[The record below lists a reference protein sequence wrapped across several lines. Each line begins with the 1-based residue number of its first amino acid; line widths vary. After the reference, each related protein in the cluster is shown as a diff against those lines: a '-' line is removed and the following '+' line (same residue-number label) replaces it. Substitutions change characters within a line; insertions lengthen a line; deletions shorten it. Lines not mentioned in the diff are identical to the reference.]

1 MSTRSTS
8 TSLSRREILKRTSA
22 GAAGAGIASVIGARR
37 APAIVHAQTALRMIT
52 PAALGLER
60 ELYQGFIDEFQ
71 AANSAISVDLS
82 FEAWEDYMTRLPT
95 LFAGGAVPDV
105 IHQHMSIVQDYG
117 SRGALDDLTPYMQ
130 RDGIGQEAYIPALFE
145 AFSRDGKVLGIPKDS
160 AAWGIYFNKTKFD
173 EAGLAYP
180 APEWTFDDFREVVR
194 TLTIDEGGRRG
205 VDAGFSPGD
214 NMQQW
219 GMSWIAPGPTVSE
232 NVRGFVRAGGGDWYD
247 EGYTAT
253 RITEQPALDHFQMFH
268 EMRCV
273 EHSTPSDAL
282 AAGQGDPFRQGL
294 TAMAV
299 AFHSMD
305 FFCREEQVAFEW
317 DVTFI
322 PAGTGGQF
330 VPVGASSWAIPAQAQ
345 NKDAG
350 WELVKYLT
358 SEDVQRRIGENKRW
372 GVSLNSVIDVIIP
385 EGASEAFR
393 RVHVDPLTGQSDRTP
408 IAFRFPA
415 NQSRIQQ
422 VYANNFDP
430 IWTCDSDDI
439 AGAADATK
447 SEVDGILAES

>member
-1 MSTRSTS
+1 MNTPSAPGSM
-8 TSLSRREILKRTSA
+8 SRREIVKRAST
-22 GAAGAGIASVIGARR
+22 GAAGAGLASIFVAGR
-37 APAIVHAQTALRMIT
+37 APAVVHAQTALRMIT

-60 ELYQGFIDEFQ
+60 ELYQTFIDEFQ
-71 AANSAISVDLS
+71 AANSGVSVELS

-117 SRGALDDLTPYMQ
+117 ARGALDDLAPYMQ
-130 RDGIGQEAYIPALFE
+130 RDGISQEAYIPALFE

-160 AAWGIYFNKTKFD
+160 AAWGIYYNKAKFD

-180 APEWTFDDFREVVR
+180 TAEWTFDEFREVLR

-214 NMQQW
+214 SMQQW
-219 GMSWIAPGPTVSE
+219 GMSWVAPGPTASE
-232 NVRGFVRAGGGDWYD
+232 NVRGFVLARGGDWYD

-253 RITEQPALDHFQMFH
+253 RITEQPVLDHFQMFH

-273 EHSTPSDAL
+273 EHSAPSDAL

-322 PAGTGGQF
+322 PAGSGGQF

-358 SEDVQRRIGENKRW
+358 SEEVQRRIGENKRW

-385 EGASEAFR
+385 EGASENFR

-408 IAFRFPA
+408 VAFRFPA
-415 NQSRIQQ
+415 NQSEIQQ
-422 VYANNFDP
+422 VYADNFDP
-430 IWTCDSDDI
+430 IWTCESDDI
-439 AGAADATK
+439 AGAAEATK
-447 SEVDGILAES
+447 SEVDEILAES